1 MLATRYGIAAI
12 DLVHAGNFG
21 QLVVLKGTQ
30 ISSIPIADAIA
41 KTRTVTPDLFESH
54 QEPPTPIL
62 IHPPISRFTSPSI
75 PRP

>member
-12 DLVHAGNFG
+12 DLVHQGKFG

-41 KTRTVTPDLFESH
+41 KTRTVTPDLFEVIKSL
-54 QEPPTPIL
+54 QPQP
-62 IHPPISRFTSPSI
+62 
-75 PRP
+75 